1 MKITGLSNKSVLFFA
16 VRKNTFSFCLCLWLI
31 SVLDVAMKLFGWCF
45 KKKGSLQSL
54 TVLKWETE
62 AATESS
68 CCRGQGCE
76 NTGEQ
81 KQAKCGVLWAS
92 AGCPSVCQVG
102 QLSVVWVMR
111 KDLSSL
117 VPNCYL
123 EEVAAAYFQKVWVC
137 PGVPAHSTRQCSVNQ
152 GSTGGFTLVFWRGNA
167 SEMKLAFRS

>member
-1 MKITGLSNKSVLFFA
+1 MAYFCSRCSNETVWMTLQKKRFLA
-16 VRKNTFSFCLCLWLI
+16 IIDNAEVR
-31 SVLDVAMKLFGWCF
+31 DRG
-45 KKKGSLQSL
+45 
-54 TVLKWETE
+54 
-62 AATESS
+62 

-81 KQAKCGVLWAS
+81 KQAKCGVVWAS

-123 EEVAAAYFQKVWVC
+123 EEVAAAYFQKV
-137 PGVPAHSTRQCSVNQ
+137 
-152 GSTGGFTLVFWRGNA
+152 
-167 SEMKLAFRS
+167 